1 MIDFVIDKLNE
12 LLIKQEF
19 VDRKKGKQT
28 YVKKTKCYKDLI
40 KLLKNYENDFKKVD
54 KK

>member
-19 VDRKKGKQT
+19 VDRQKGKQT
-28 YVKKTKCYKDLI
+28 YVKKTRAYKDII
-40 KLLKNYENDFKKVD
+40 KLLEDYKRDFKD
-54 KK
+54 A